1 MSSDRVYRWRLLLEE
16 YGPEIIYIKGIDN
29 TVADAIS
36 WLLFS
41 KPAQTPIEEQQ
52 NWMIRT
58 KCWCKTK
65 QSHKNSKDEILNYV
79 FAHCKDDDEIFTL
92 TVDEIA
98 TAQNKDKSIQKNKQA
113 YERKLVENIY
123 VLCKDGR
130 LVIPNKLQYRAV
142 AWYHHYLQHPGHT
155 RLEETLKQAMY
166 WTDMR
171 SSIRQFVK

>member
-1 MSSDRVYRWRLLLEE
+1 MA
-16 YGPEIIYIKGIDN
+16 
-29 TVADAIS
+29 ADV
-36 WLLFS
+36 
-41 KPAQTPIEEQQ
+41 
-52 NWMIRT
+52 R
-58 KCWCKTK
+58 TK

-79 FAHCKDDDEIFTL
+79 FAHSKEDNEIFPL

-98 TAQNKDKSIQKNKQA
+98 TAQKKDRSIQKNKQA

-130 LVIPNKLQYRAV
+130 LVIPSKLQYRAI

-166 WTDMR
+166 
-171 SSIRQFVK
+171 